1 MRAVRG
7 VLLFLMIS
15 AGADKAWNVLQGLDQ
30 SVVCRN
36 ASVAFDQNS
45 GSYIVRS
52 FCCDFYVT
60 TTDRTIKSPAATGE
74 HIIKKYDYF
83 FVHSCLWY
91 LIHVRDIPLSQK
103 LLQPVNIKGGDVFF
117 RGSHALPLE
126 NLAQRYGDDKASFL
140 NQGEKLCAD
149 LSSHGDA
156 SLKLFPFPKIPIFL
170 ILWLKDEEYPPRADL
185 LFDSTCEAQ
194 IPLDIIWSIAMVSLL
209 VML

>member
-1 MRAVRG
+1 MV
-7 VLLFLMIS
+7 S
-15 AGADKAWNVLQGLDQ
+15 PGADKAWDLLQGLDH

-45 GSYIVRS
+45 GSYIVPS
-52 FCCDFYVT
+52 FCYDFYVN
-60 TTDRTIKSPAATGE
+60 TTDRTIKGSAATGE
-74 HIIKKYDYF
+74 YILKKYDYF

-91 LIHVRDIPLSQK
+91 LIYVRDIPLSDK
-103 LLQPVNIKGGDVFF
+103 LIQPVNIKGGDVFF

-126 NLAQRYGDDKASFL
+126 NLALRYGDDKAAFL
-140 NQGEKLCAD
+140 NQGERLYAA

-156 SLKLFPFPKIPIFL
+156 SLKLFPFPKIPVFL

-194 IPLDIIWSIAMVSLL
+194 VPLDIIWSIAMVSLL